1 MNTYLIF
8 IQTQIMNMQTMLAVN
23 DPSFDL
29 SAIVEIEETSD
40 VMSQTGSDRL
50 EIKFDSTTDIH
61 EEMVKIPGSST
72 TIWYFFNNE
81 L

>member
-1 MNTYLIF
+1 
-8 IQTQIMNMQTMLAVN
+8 MNMQTMLAVN

-72 TIWYFFNNE
+72 TIW
-81 L
+81 

>member
-72 TIWYFFNNE
+72 TIW
-81 L
+81 